1 MLIKRSAWIV
11 PQTDE
16 LMAYNACHSASKLK
30 AAAIVA
36 FTESGSTAQRVSKY
50 RPLTPIIAITGNP
63 RVCGKLQLFWG
74 VQAFQVGTSSS
85 VNELFGTAV
94 RLAKELKLARPG
106 QLIVITGGIPLGVAG
121 TTNLLKVERV
131 P

>member
-1 MLIKRSAWIV
+1 MMGQIARETERKLPYEDMLIKRSAWIV

-16 LMAYNACHSASKLK
+16 LLAYDACHNAGKLG

-50 RPLTPIIAITGNP
+50 RPQTPI
-63 RVCGKLQLFWG
+63 
-74 VQAFQVGTSSS
+74 
-85 VNELFGTAV
+85 
-94 RLAKELKLARPG
+94 
-106 QLIVITGGIPLGVAG
+106 IVITGGIPLGVAG